1 MSALATAEEPV
12 ARAAR
17 EGVGGRKG
25 KLSPAWAARTRARG
39 FSWFEGGL
47 DLVFAVVNQKGGVGK
62 TTTSVNLAACL
73 GVDGLRVLVVDL
85 DPQGNATSGFGVDK
99 SALQQC
105 VYDLL
110 VNDAPV
116 EELIRPSVC
125 ENVDL
130 IPATINLAGAEVELV
145 AAMSREWRLRR
156 GLAPVR
162 DRYQVILIDSPPS
175 LSLLTLNALAAAD
188 RALVPIQ
195 CEYYALEGISQLLKT
210 LTLVKQHLNRE
221 LSVGGV
227 VLTMHDPRVRLTQ
240 QVAEEVR
247 RYFGDQALATVIP
260 RNVRLSEAPSHGIP
274 VNLYDSR
281 SRGSEAYRSLARE
294 LTERFALEP
303 ASSRTSRAAA

>member
-1 MSALATAEEPV
+1 M
-12 ARAAR
+12 
-17 EGVGGRKG
+17 
-25 KLSPAWAARTRARG
+25 
-39 FSWFEGGL
+39 
-47 DLVFAVVNQKGGVGK
+47 VFAVVNQKGGVGK
-62 TTTSVNLAACL
+62 TTTSVNLAACM
-73 GVDGLRVLVVDL
+73 GADGLRVLVVDL

-110 VNDAPV
+110 VNEVPV
-116 EELIRPSVC
+116 EELIRPAVC

-145 AAMSREWRLRR
+145 SAMSREWRLRR
-156 GLAPVR
+156 GLASVR
-162 DRYQVILIDSPPS
+162 DQYHVLLIDSPPS

-210 LTLVKQHLNRE
+210 LTLVKQHLNHD

-247 RYFGDQALATVIP
+247 RYFGDQAMDTVIP
-260 RNVRLSEAPSHGIP
+260 RNVRLSEAPSHGVP
-274 VNLYDSR
+274 VNIYDPR

-294 LTERFALEP
+294 LAERFSLEP
-303 ASSRTSRAAA
+303 SGRASRAAA

>member
-1 MSALATAEEPV
+1 M
-12 ARAAR
+12 
-17 EGVGGRKG
+17 
-25 KLSPAWAARTRARG
+25 
-39 FSWFEGGL
+39 
-47 DLVFAVVNQKGGVGK
+47 VFAVVNQKGGVGK

-73 GVDGLRVLVVDL
+73 GADGLRVLVVDL

-99 SALQQC
+99 SRLDGC

-110 VNDAPV
+110 VNDVPAG
-116 EELIRPSVC
+116 ELVRAAVT

-145 AAMSREWRLRR
+145 AAMSREWRLGK
-156 GLAPVR
+156 GLAPIRGQYDV
-162 DRYQVILIDSPPS
+162 VLIDSPPS

-188 RALVPIQ
+188 HALVPIQ
-195 CEYYALEGISQLLKT
+195 CEYFALEGISQLLKT
-210 LTLVKQHLNRE
+210 LTLVKQHLNRD

-247 RYFGDQALATVIP
+247 RYFGSQALRTVIP
-260 RNVRLSEAPSHGIP
+260 RNVRLSEAPSHGVP
-274 VNLYDSR
+274 VNVYDPR

-294 LTERFALEP
+294 LAERFSLEP
-303 ASSRTSRAAA
+303 SARRSRAAA

>member
-1 MSALATAEEPV
+1 MCSGAGRFERG
-12 ARAAR
+12 RA
-17 EGVGGRKG
+17 
-25 KLSPAWAARTRARG
+25 
-39 FSWFEGGL
+39 

-73 GVDGLRVLVVDL
+73 GTDGLRVLVVDL

-99 SALQQC
+99 SGLERC
-105 VYDLL
+105 VYDTLIDG
-110 VNDAPV
+110 VRV
-116 EELIRPSVC
+116 EGVIRRGVT

-130 IPATINLAGAEVELV
+130 VPATLNLAGAEVELV
-145 AAMSREWRLRR
+145 SAMSREWRLRQA
-156 GLAPVR
+156 LEKIR
-162 DRYQVILIDSPPS
+162 DEYDVILIDSPPS

-188 RALVPIQ
+188 CALVPIQ

-247 RYFGDQALATVIP
+247 R
-260 RNVRLSEAPSHGIP
+260 
-274 VNLYDSR
+274 
-281 SRGSEAYRSLARE
+281 
-294 LTERFALEP
+294 
-303 ASSRTSRAAA
+303 

>member
-1 MSALATAEEPV
+1 V
-12 ARAAR
+12 I
-17 EGVGGRKG
+17 
-25 KLSPAWAARTRARG
+25 
-39 FSWFEGGL
+39 
-47 DLVFAVVNQKGGVGK
+47 FAVVNQKGGVGK
-62 TTTSVNLAACL
+62 TTTAVNLAACM
-73 GVDGLRVLVVDL
+73 GADGLRVLVVDL

-99 SALQQC
+99 SRLEHC

-110 VNDAPV
+110 INDAPIG
-116 EELIRPSVC
+116 ELIRPGVT

-130 IPATINLAGAEVELV
+130 VPATLNLAGAEVELV
-145 AAMSREWRLRR
+145 ASMSREWRLRN
-156 GLAPVR
+156 GLAPAREQYDV
-162 DRYQVILIDSPPS
+162 VLIDSPPS
-175 LSLLTLNALAAAD
+175 LSLLTINALAAAD

-247 RYFGDQALATVIP
+247 RYFGDQAMQTVIP
-260 RNVRLSEAPSHGIP
+260 RNVRLSEAPSHGVP
-274 VNLYDSR
+274 VNVYDPR

-294 LTERFALEP
+294 LAERFAMEP
-303 ASSRTSRAAA
+303 SRRGSRVAA

>member
-1 MSALATAEEPV
+1 
-12 ARAAR
+12 
-17 EGVGGRKG
+17 
-25 KLSPAWAARTRARG
+25 
-39 FSWFEGGL
+39 
-47 DLVFAVVNQKGGVGK
+47 
-62 TTTSVNLAACL
+62 
-73 GVDGLRVLVVDL
+73 
-85 DPQGNATSGFGVDK
+85 
-99 SALQQC
+99 
-105 VYDLL
+105 
-110 VNDAPV
+110 
-116 EELIRPSVC
+116 
-125 ENVDL
+125 VDL

-156 GLAPVR
+156 GLAPLR
-162 DRYQVILIDSPPS
+162 ERYDVTLIDSPPS

-247 RYFGDQALATVIP
+247 RYFGDQALETVIP

-274 VNLYDSR
+274 VNVYDPR
-281 SRGSEAYRSLARE
+281 SRGSEAYRHLARE
-294 LTERFALEP
+294 LAERFPLEP
-303 ASSRTSRAAA
+303 ARRTSRAAA

>member
-1 MSALATAEEPV
+1 MSE
-12 ARAAR
+12 R
-17 EGVGGRKG
+17 GG
-25 KLSPAWAARTRARG
+25 T
-39 FSWFEGGL
+39 

-73 GVDGLRVLVVDL
+73 GADGLRVLVIDL

-99 SALQQC
+99 SRLELC

-110 VNDAPV
+110 VNEVPL
-116 EELIRPSVC
+116 EQLIQTEVC
-125 ENVDL
+125 AGVDL
-130 IPATINLAGAEVELV
+130 VPATINLAGAEVELV

-156 GLAPVR
+156 GLDPIR
-162 DRYQVILIDSPPS
+162 ERYDVLLIDSPPS

-247 RYFGDQALATVIP
+247 QYFGSQAMETVIP
-260 RNVRLSEAPSHGIP
+260 RNVRLSEAPSHGVP
-274 VNLYDSR
+274 VNFYDPR
-281 SRGSEAYRSLARE
+281 SRGSEAYRKLARE
-294 LTERFALEP
+294 LEARFSLQP
-303 ASSRTSRAAA
+303 SGRRPKRAAA

>member
-1 MSALATAEEPV
+1 V
-12 ARAAR
+12 
-17 EGVGGRKG
+17 
-25 KLSPAWAARTRARG
+25 
-39 FSWFEGGL
+39 

-62 TTTSVNLAACL
+62 TTTSVNLAACM
-73 GVDGLRVLVVDL
+73 GADGLRALVVDL

-99 SALQQC
+99 STLDQC

-110 VNDAPV
+110 VNEVPV
-116 EELIRPSVC
+116 GELIRTAVC

-130 IPATINLAGAEVELV
+130 VPATLNLAGAEVELV

-156 GLAPVR
+156 GLSPVR
-162 DRYQVILIDSPPS
+162 EQYDMVLIDSPPS

-188 RALVPIQ
+188 HALVPIQ

-247 RYFGDQALATVIP
+247 RYFGHQALDTVIP
-260 RNVRLSEAPSHGIP
+260 RNVRLSEAPSHGVP
-274 VNLYDSR
+274 VNIYDPR
-281 SRGSEAYRSLARE
+281 SRGADAYRSLARE
-294 LTERFALEP
+294 MAERFALRP
-303 ASSRTSRAAA
+303 SGGAKRAA